1 LLAAVVPTTR
11 EQSATASA
19 TLLHSFAFLSRADAP
34 TADRASRKAN
44 SMGFT
49 TREFT
54 NPKLHRSRRRTN
66 IERITRGD
74 KDNEEVF

>member
-1 LLAAVVPTTR
+1 
-11 EQSATASA
+11 
-19 TLLHSFAFLSRADAP
+19 
-34 TADRASRKAN
+34 
-44 SMGFT
+44 MGFT